1 MWGDLASAASTIA
14 GSLVMLVLAY
24 QWSRYLHTLHEN
36 DLWFSEIMVS
46 IHLVASPL
54 C

>member
-1 MWGDLASAASTIA
+1 
-14 GSLVMLVLAY
+14 MLVLAY

-46 IHLVASPL
+46 IHIIASPH